1 MRYEI
6 AVVSGKGGTGKTT
19 VTLALA
25 KLLGE
30 DHVFTLVDADVEE
43 PNDHLFLS
51 GLNHEKS
58 REVKRLV
65 PEIDVEQCT
74 FCRRCQD
81 FCEFNAIT
89 LIPPASAI
97 ISDELCHS
105 CGACSYACQDDAI
118 SEKAYGIGSLSEGM
132 MNAEGTFLQGKL
144 NVGLPLQTPLIRE
157 LKNETSARDGIV
169 LIDAPPGTS
178 CPVVASLD
186 GVDLAVLVAEP
197 TPFGVNDM
205 NLAIDTIQQAN
216 IPFVVVINK
225 AGSGNEDIYRVLKDK
240 ESHIL
245 AEIPF
250 SMDIA
255 RQYAGGALP
264 EHLIQPYLTNLKTY
278 IEEAY
283 QWKSQS

>member
-25 KLLGE
+25 KLLGKE
-30 DHVFTLVDADVEE
+30 YDLTLVDADVEE

-65 PEIDVEQCT
+65 PEIDVDQCT

-105 CGACSYACQDDAI
+105 CGACSYACPDDAI
-118 SEKAYGIGSLSEGM
+118 SEKAYGIGAFSESVM
-132 MNAEGTFLQGKL
+132 DEKNSFVQGKL

-157 LKNETSARDGIV
+157 LKKEVQAKEGII

-240 ESHIL
+240 NSHIV

-250 SMDIA
+250 SMNIA
-255 RQYAGGALP
+255 SQYAGGVLP
-264 EHLIQPYLTNLKTY
+264 EKLIQPYLTDLKLY
-278 IEEAY
+278 IEEAC

>member
-65 PEIDVEQCT
+65 PDIDVEQCT